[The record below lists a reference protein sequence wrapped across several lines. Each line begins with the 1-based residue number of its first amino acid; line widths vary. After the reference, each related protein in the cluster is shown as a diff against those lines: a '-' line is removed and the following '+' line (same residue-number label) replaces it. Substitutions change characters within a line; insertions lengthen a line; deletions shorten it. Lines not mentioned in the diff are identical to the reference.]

1 MQLGPQDYEFAAFV
15 EAHVGE
21 LERERNKIA
30 DELAAA
36 AMRALC
42 QLAFAC
48 GRGTALDEQAR
59 RPEPLS
65 AADRHARYSS
75 GIRQAPSGLARE
87 VERQA
92 RIKARATR

>member
-1 MQLGPQDYEFAAFV
+1 MQLGPQDYDFLAFV
-15 EAHVGE
+15 EAYVT
-21 LERERNKIA
+21 ERDRDRLAE
-30 DELAAA
+30 ELAAA
-36 AMRALC
+36 AMRTIC

-48 GRGTALDEQAR
+48 GRGSALEEQAR

-65 AADRHARYSS
+65 SADRRARYSS

-92 RIKARATR
+92 KIKARAIR